1 MLHLQTSS
9 LPSYLDLD
17 ELAQRCCQESRE
29 HVARQACDEARGLEL
44 FQRAIVF
51 QDGAAWCALYVEYRS
66 LVAHW
71 VRNHSKFPATG
82 EDVAYFVNEAFARFW
97 RTASRHQSRHLFE
110 GLGQILNYL
119 KVCAHSA
126 IEDEWRR
133 RRRYLPGALAWDDI
147 SEVVASG
154 EPSPERHV
162 MSRIA
167 IEALAQAVLS
177 HLRDEEDKVVAIL
190 SWTYGLRPQEIQARR
205 PDLFPDVRRIYRV
218 KRNLINRLQ
227 RDSVIQQLRTEH
239 PSE

>member
-1 MLHLQTSS
+1 MLQLQTSS

-17 ELAQRCCQESRE
+17 ELAQRCRPESQE
-29 HVARQACDEARGLEL
+29 HVAPQAGDEACGLEL

-51 QDGAAWCALYVEYRS
+51 QDGAAWCALYVEYKS

-97 RTASRHQSRHLFE
+97 HTASRHQARHQFQ

-133 RRRYLPGALAWDDI
+133 RRHWLPDPLAWDDM
-147 SEVVASG
+147 SEVVAG
-154 EPSPERHV
+154 EEPSPERHV
-162 MSRIA
+162 MSQIA
-167 IEALAQAVLS
+167 VEALAQAVLS

-205 PDLFPDVRRIYRV
+205 PDLFPDVRRVYQV
-218 KRNLINRLQ
+218 KRNLVNRLQ
-227 RDSVIQQLRTEH
+227 RDSVIQQLLVEG
-239 PSE
+239 